1 MCIRDRVKAASPGTV
16 TIGRLSVEPQGYG
29 GEPEAAAAALVA
41 QQLPQLIQHPYVD
54 CLLYTSNH
62 PALWRGG
69 RRTLFL
75 DSATQTYAYARE
87 DGHEALVVGLNMSD
101 EPRTLVVPYVERGT
115 KITFELPPWTGD
127 VASV

>member
-1 MCIRDRVKAASPGTV
+1 MRNTNYERNSHLNSTISIPTV
-16 TIGRLSVEPQGYG
+16 S
-29 GEPEAAAAALVA
+29 
-41 QQLPQLIQHPYVD
+41 
-54 CLLYTSNH
+54 YTH
-62 PALWRGG
+62 LDVYKRQ
-69 RRTLFL
+69 LFL